1 MTHCSHVL
9 QCTVI
14 QPVTDFHCAAEAL
27 EAWKKVEN
35 SIVSFTAVGISIDSE
50 AASEA
55 SAACA
60 TAQALIVSLF
70 PAGQSFLPCHLKP
83 TQLCVTTYESVLI
96 AMPTQLCHTH
106 EKVRTFMPR
115 VVRSKGGLGD
125 ACEPESMEGSGHD
138 GVWAPVQC

>member
-1 MTHCSHVL
+1 MHVSRTTEGPTSLDFLLVLLVRVLISSHDSLHLCATVHSHAGSDRVHCV
-9 QCTVI
+9 
-14 QPVTDFHCAAEAL
+14 AEAL

-70 PAGQSFLPCHLKP
+70 PAGPCLLPCHLKLAQP
-83 TQLCVTTYESVLI
+83 CVTTYESVL
-96 AMPTQLCHTH
+96 
-106 EKVRTFMPR
+106 F
-115 VVRSKGGLGD
+115 
-125 ACEPESMEGSGHD
+125 
-138 GVWAPVQC
+138 